1 MTAMDAI
8 AAHARGLGTCW
19 VGSPLLWLNDA
30 EVKTELAIPPDHTPY
45 AAFTLGH
52 PNTTPPASRREPPMI
67 MWV

>member
-30 EVKTELAIPPDHTPY
+30 EVKTELAIPPDHTSY

-52 PNTTPPASRREPPMI
+52 PNTTPPASRREPPTI
-67 MWV
+67 MWA